1 MRPLS
6 PFGGRREIVVVCPE
20 CQFQS
25 SVPPAALGRNSYF
38 CSSCGKSIDL
48 MSQSFRPSGEAGA
61 PGAFQAG
68 ARRDKG
74 SSRYKSARK
83 GRR

>member
-1 MRPLS
+1 MRPIS
-6 PFGGRREIVVVCPE
+6 PFGGRREIVIVCPD

-25 SVPPAALGRNSYF
+25 SVPPAALKRNAYF
-38 CSSCGKSIDL
+38 CSSCGQSIDL
-48 MSQSFRPSGEAGA
+48 LAQSFRPPGEGG
-61 PGAFQAG
+61 PGGFQAG

>member
-1 MRPLS
+1 MIMRPNT
-6 PFGGRREIVVVCPE
+6 PFGGRREITIICPE

-25 SVPPAALGRNSYF
+25 SVPPAALKRNAYF
-38 CSSCGKSIDL
+38 CSSCGKPIDL
-48 MSQSFRPSGEAGA
+48 LSQSFRPAEGAGA
-61 PGAFQAG
+61 FTPGARG
-68 ARRDKG
+68 DRS